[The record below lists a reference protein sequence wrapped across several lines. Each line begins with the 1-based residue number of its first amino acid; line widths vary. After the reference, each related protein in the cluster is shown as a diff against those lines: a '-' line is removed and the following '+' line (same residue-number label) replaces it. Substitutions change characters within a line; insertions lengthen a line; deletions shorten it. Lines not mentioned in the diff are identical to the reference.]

1 MAIIL
6 KLLLVMMIATI
17 SWVYSTFPSLFYK
30 MYINLFK
37 LNKLDVVPGLKLR
50 FLTTTLNK

>member
-6 KLLLVMMIATI
+6 KLLLLMIATI
-17 SWVYSTFPSLFYK
+17 YWVFSTFPSLFYK